1 MTPCDPQSPLDTLRH
16 QVATAIHD
24 INNLLLVISC
34 SSSKLLGQISAQ
46 DVGRDTAVDIE
57 EATGRIAEITSR
69 LQRHL
74 AGPQSAV
81 RLPLPLA
88 GGVTPEV
95 TQKRPEETVL
105 VVDDDSQV
113 RQFVKVA
120 LIRGGYHVLEAR
132 HGPAAIAVALRH
144 RGLINLLVTD
154 MLMPEM
160 TGRELADA
168 LRPDAP
174 NLRVLYLS
182 GLDGSADLSTQ
193 ANAFEAFVQK
203 PFRMPELLLKIREIL
218 DK

>member
-1 MTPCDPQSPLDTLRH
+1 MTPCDPQSPLDTLK
-16 QVATAIHD
+16 QAVGTAIHD

-34 SSSKLLGQISAQ
+34 SSTKLLEQIPAN
-46 DVGRDTAVDIE
+46 DLGRDTAASIG
-57 EATGRIAEITSR
+57 EATERIAEITAR
-69 LQRHL
+69 LQMHL
-74 AGPQSAV
+74 AGSQSISEP
-81 RLPLPLA
+81 RPHLA
-88 GGVTPEV
+88 GEV
-95 TQKRPEETVL
+95 TQRGTEETVL

-113 RQFVKVA
+113 RQFIKAA

-168 LRPDAP
+168 LRTDVP

-182 GLDGSADLSTQ
+182 GLDGSADLLTQ
-193 ANAFEAFVQK
+193 PSALDAFVQK

>member
-1 MTPCDPQSPLDTLRH
+1 MTPCDPQSPLDLLKRA
-16 QVATAIHD
+16 VGTAIHD

-34 SSSKLLGQISAQ
+34 SSSKLLEQIPAT
-46 DVGRDTAVDIE
+46 DLGRDAAVSIG
-57 EATGRIAEITSR
+57 EATERIAEITAQ
-69 LQRHL
+69 LQMHL
-74 AGPQSAV
+74 AGPQSAGE
-81 RLPLPLA
+81 PQPHLA
-88 GGVTPEV
+88 GEV
-95 TQKRPEETVL
+95 TQKGTEETVL
-105 VVDDDSQV
+105 IVDDDPQV
-113 RQFVKVA
+113 RQFIKTA

-132 HGPAAIAVALRH
+132 HGPAAIALALRH

-168 LRPDAP
+168 LRTDVPS
-174 NLRVLYLS
+174 LRVLYLS

-193 ANAFEAFVQK
+193 PSALDAFVQK

>member
-1 MTPCDPQSPLDTLRH
+1 MIPCDPSSPLDTLK
-16 QVATAIHD
+16 QAVSTAIHD
-24 INNLLLVISC
+24 INNLLLAISC
-34 SSSKLLGQISAQ
+34 SSSKMLEQIPATDS
-46 DVGRDTAVDIE
+46 GRDTVVDIC
-57 EATGRIAEITSR
+57 EATERIAEITAR
-69 LQRHL
+69 LQVHL
-74 AGPQSAV
+74 AGPQSIGEL
-81 RLPLPLA
+81 RPHLA
-88 GGVTPEV
+88 GEV
-95 TQKRPEETVL
+95 TQKGTEETVL

-113 RQFVKVA
+113 RQFIRAA
-120 LIRGGYHVLEAR
+120 LISGGYHVLEAR
-132 HGPAAIAVALRH
+132 HGPAAIALALRH

-168 LRPDAP
+168 LRIDVP

-193 ANAFEAFVQK
+193 PNALDAFVQK

>member
-1 MTPCDPQSPLDTLRH
+1 MTPCDPQSSVDTL
-16 QVATAIHD
+16 QQAVGTAIHD

-34 SSSKLLGQISAQ
+34 SSSKLLEKIPAN
-46 DVGRDTAVDIE
+46 DLGRDTVVSIG
-57 EATGRIAEITSR
+57 EATERIAEITAR
-69 LQRHL
+69 LRTHLGGPPSTAAPRPHL
-74 AGPQSAV
+74 AG
-81 RLPLPLA
+81 
-88 GGVTPEV
+88 EV
-95 TQKRPEETVL
+95 TQKGTEETVL
-105 VVDDDSQV
+105 VVDDDPQV
-113 RQFVKVA
+113 RQFIKAA

-154 MLMPEM
+154 MVMPEM

-168 LRPDAP
+168 LRTDVP

-193 ANAFEAFVQK
+193 PSALDAFVQK